1 MKATSCQEEQSLS
14 IKCVP
19 PWTTQQRNKGE
30 FCLITIENILHTY
43 TYNEHRESCIQHS
56 CYIKVEWIQTI
67 YTANILFKYFI
78 SVAAGHR
85 LAAFRK
91 AEEEKYK
98 NLHQRIRKCQNR
110 RAKCRTL
117 DRAFLVSCWHQLRQR
132 LPKNPFIFT
141 FSPIAGAALCHQTV
155 WSLLR
160 SHQWA

>member
-1 MKATSCQEEQSLS
+1 MRSRAFPLNVCLLGQHSKE
-14 IKCVP
+14 IKVS
-19 PWTTQQRNKGE
+19 
-30 FCLITIENILHTY
+30 FVITIENILHTY

-78 SVAAGHR
+78 SVAAGHW

-117 DRAFLVSCWHQLRQR
+117 DRAFLVSC
-132 LPKNPFIFT
+132 
-141 FSPIAGAALCHQTV
+141 
-155 WSLLR
+155 
-160 SHQWA
+160 